1 MVGFRVGVWLTRVN
15 IIRAELGSSGDGSS
29 YGCGLISQ
37 CQSRDM
43 VGVQLV
49 SVVRTMAGL

>member
-1 MVGFRVGVWLTRVN
+1 MGSGLGVCLTSVN
-15 IIRAELGSSGDGSS
+15 IIRAELGSSGDGSG

-49 SVVRTMAGL
+49 SVVRAVAGL